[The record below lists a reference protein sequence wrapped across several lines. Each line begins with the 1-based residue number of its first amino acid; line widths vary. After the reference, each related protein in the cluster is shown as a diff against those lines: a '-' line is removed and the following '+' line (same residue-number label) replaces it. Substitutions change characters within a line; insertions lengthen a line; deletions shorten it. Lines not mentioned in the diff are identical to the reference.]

1 MIRLLGFLLGSAL
14 SIGALLLLLGL
25 PKLTAL
31 SEPEIVQ
38 ELEPISQ
45 QATEVKEEVV
55 ELAEEVANEIRAAIE
70 DLPPVT
76 NESARQ
82 DAPKVPGTVDEVPGT
97 VVVANNPEER
107 AILSEPLVPGT
118 VEEGPGALQWQ
129 AFWNP
134 FRSKIAANG
143 FVAQL
148 ERVTGLDYRVVRIKP
163 GRYEVAFA
171 YLNDTERRTK
181 LSQIEAATGLEL
193 SQ

>member
-1 MIRLLGFLLGSAL
+1 MFRLIGFLLGSAL
-14 SIGALLLLLGL
+14 SIGALILLLGL

-31 SEPEIVQ
+31 SKPEVLEQ
-38 ELEPISQ
+38 LEPIAQ
-45 QATEVKEEVV
+45 QATEIMEELV
-55 ELAEEVANEIRAAIE
+55 ELA
-70 DLPPVT
+70 
-76 NESARQ
+76 
-82 DAPKVPGTVDEVPGT
+82 KVPGGLEEVPGTLDTANDFEDVEPAKAPGTLNEVPGT
-97 VVVANNPEER
+97 VVMVDDPEEPT
-107 AILSEPLVPGT
+107 IVSELLVPATVAEVPGT
-118 VEEGPGALQWQ
+118 MQWQ

-134 FRSKIAANG
+134 FRSEIAANG

-171 YLNDTERRTK
+171 FLNDAERRTK